1 MLYVFIGKSAAG
13 KDYLYHEFL
22 NSHPNIKEVVSYTT
36 RPPRPGE
43 VDGVDYHFVSESE
56 FMETIRSNQILEY
69 RSYKTKMNGI
79 AAIWYYGSPR
89 LTDINDVDYAVVLDP
104 DGARTVVT
112 EYGVENCMVTYVTA
126 PDALR
131 LERARKRS
139 GFDQTEWD
147 RRFPDDNARFNDE
160 MITEFKEVL
169 GAHFKVIVNN

>member
-1 MLYVFIGKSAAG
+1 
-13 KDYLYHEFL
+13 
-22 NSHPNIKEVVSYTT
+22 
-36 RPPRPGE
+36 
-43 VDGVDYHFVSESE
+43 
-56 FMETIRSNQILEY
+56 
-69 RSYKTKMNGI
+69 MNGV

-112 EYGVENCMVTYVTA
+112 EYGAENCMVTYITA

-160 MITEFKEVL
+160 MVTEFKEVL
-169 GAHFKVIVNN
+169 GDHFKVIVNN